1 MACIVVF
8 YSCYTSCICQHWNPM
23 PRWAAPAPLPSPP
36 PLHKGRRRAEL
47 YFCTHTL
54 TLHGFS
60 SWNLKTQRDGG
71 KSCPLHCIAL
81 VYIHTTCT
89 NYDTCLPTPSTWLT
103 SPSTNYGWCKST
115 NYSTSD
121 GLLPY
126 FLQFQDW
133 AAELTIYLPLT
144 ALGRR
149 KWRISRLCLTVS
161 GIYNERS
168 PKRRGVWCFP
178 YCFLPF
184 YNFNRNTPKSI
195 PFSLTYYFSHLS
207 INISRKVRSKY
218 NMKHTILRA

>member
-81 VYIHTTCT
+81 HWFIYILHVSTMILVYLLLVHGLHHL
-89 NYDTCLPTPSTWLT
+89 LPTMDDANLPTIVLVMAYCHTFCSFRTGQQSWPSTCPWL
-103 SPSTNYGWCKST
+103 
-115 NYSTSD
+115 
-121 GLLPY
+121 
-126 FLQFQDW
+126 
-133 AAELTIYLPLT
+133 
-144 ALGRR
+144 
-149 KWRISRLCLTVS
+149 
-161 GIYNERS
+161 
-168 PKRRGVWCFP
+168 
-178 YCFLPF
+178 
-184 YNFNRNTPKSI
+184 
-195 PFSLTYYFSHLS
+195 H
-207 INISRKVRSKY
+207 
-218 NMKHTILRA
+218 